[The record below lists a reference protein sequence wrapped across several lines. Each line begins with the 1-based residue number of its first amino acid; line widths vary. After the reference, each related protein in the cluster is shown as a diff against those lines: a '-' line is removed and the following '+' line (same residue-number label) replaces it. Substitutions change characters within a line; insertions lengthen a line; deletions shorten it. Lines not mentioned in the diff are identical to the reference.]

1 MTTLIRRLVIVAS
14 FFGAFAA
21 CVNDTPPKTTEN
33 TPSFGS
39 SSVNGPDGK
48 ELLKLL
54 QGLWTNATDPMNQL
68 SFSNDTLRI
77 LQHGQVVD
85 LRTLDIS
92 VTCQT
97 AACQV
102 DSVGVEDGWC
112 FIEKGAL
119 DAQCNLV
126 LKADADVLEYRM
138 LGSETPTQTFN
149 KAKQ

>member
-1 MTTLIRRLVIVAS
+1 MITLIRRFVIVGL
-14 FFGAFAA
+14 FVGAFTA
-21 CVNDTPPKTTEN
+21 CVNDTQPKTTEN
-33 TPSFGS
+33 APTFGS

-54 QGLWTNATDPMNQL
+54 QGLWTNATDPTHQL
-68 SFSNDTLRI
+68 SFSNDTLRV
-77 LQHGQVVD
+77 LQNGQAVD

-97 AACQV
+97 AACQI
-102 DSVGVEDGWC
+102 DSVTVEDGWC

-126 LKADADVLEYRM
+126 LKADTDVLAYRI
-138 LGSETPTQTFN
+138 LGSEVPTQTFN
-149 KAKQ
+149 KVKL